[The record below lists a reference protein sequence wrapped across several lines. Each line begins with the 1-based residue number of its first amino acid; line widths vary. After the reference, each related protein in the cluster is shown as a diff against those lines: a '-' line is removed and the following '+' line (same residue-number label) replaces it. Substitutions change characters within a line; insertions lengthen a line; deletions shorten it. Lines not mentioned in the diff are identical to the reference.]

1 MVSLYCTGYLKQV
14 ILACM
19 KLLSTSFAETSSLEL
34 EDEAAVEDERCL
46 WRARLDLER
55 RTTTLTSMTSSAPR
69 SSSLLALL
77 SLLECTEHV
86 AIYRVIHSY

>member
-1 MVSLYCTGYLKQV
+1 
-14 ILACM
+14 M

-34 EDEAAVEDERCL
+34 EGEAAAAEEEEERCR

-55 RTTTLTSMTSSAPR
+55 RTTTLTSMTSAPR

-77 SLLECTEHV
+77 KCTDMLLSTG
-86 AIYRVIHSY
+86 